1 MCSNLIQNTS
11 SLNWLKN
18 GDRNTKYFHAIAS
31 AKRVINFILQ
41 ITIQPHDP
49 QQPPQTIT
57 QSPLILKEFNEYY
70 RNLLG
75 TKQIASRTPNLST
88 LYPNHTTSPH
98 PSHTLTGGHDYLCP
112 LIDPITLTEVRHVIF
127 ALPKDK
133 ASGSDGFSIE
143 FFQNYWDTVRNDIFQ
158 AVNAFYHNR
167 LDLWCINQAHIT
179 LIPKKNETKLISDF
193 RSISVLSILLKI
205 ITKILAMRLQPFLP
219 NLIHQNQA
227 TFIKGRQ
234 LMQTFLSAR
243 ELMTYLHK
251 RRIPA
256 VFFKI
261 DFAKAFDTLSWDYI
275 LEVLHARGF
284 PALWI
289 LDKEYPNL
297 NHIPHQS

>member
-31 AKRVINFILQ
+31 AKHVINFILQ

-57 QSPLILKEFNEYY
+57 QSLLILKEFNEYY

-112 LIDPITLTEVRHVIF
+112 LIDPITLAEVKHVIF

-133 ASGSDGFSIE
+133 ASGPDGFSIE

-158 AVNAFYHNR
+158 TVNAFYYNR
-167 LDLWCINQAHIT
+167 LDLWCIN
-179 LIPKKNETKLISDF
+179 
-193 RSISVLSILLKI
+193 
-205 ITKILAMRLQPFLP
+205 
-219 NLIHQNQA
+219 
-227 TFIKGRQ
+227 
-234 LMQTFLSAR
+234 
-243 ELMTYLHK
+243 
-251 RRIPA
+251 
-256 VFFKI
+256 
-261 DFAKAFDTLSWDYI
+261 
-275 LEVLHARGF
+275 
-284 PALWI
+284 
-289 LDKEYPNL
+289 
-297 NHIPHQS
+297 